1 MAVAAG
7 GGEPDSDGV
16 GACFL
21 GGAAEG
27 AVLVAFEPLGEAFE
41 LEVGVIKSEY
51 SELGGVELADE
62 GGGGQGRA
70 EEVVTATAL
79 GGEGHQEEG
88 EEDAEHHFIYNER
101 SWAVN

>member
-1 MAVAAG
+1 MAVATA

-16 GACFL
+16 GACLL

-27 AVLVAFEPLGEAFE
+27 AVLVAFEPLGEALE
-41 LEVGVIKSEY
+41 LEVGIVKSEY

-70 EEVVTATAL
+70 EEVVAATVL

-88 EEDAEHHFIYNER
+88 EEDAEHHFIYN
-101 SWAVN
+101 

>member
-1 MAVAAG
+1 MAVATA

-16 GACFL
+16 GACLL

-27 AVLVAFEPLGEAFE
+27 AVLVAFEPLGEALE
-41 LEVGVIKSEY
+41 LEVGIVKSEY

-70 EEVVTATAL
+70 EEVLAATVL

-88 EEDAEHHFIYNER
+88 EEDAEHHFIYN
-101 SWAVN
+101 

>member
-7 GGEPDSDGV
+7 CGEPDSDGV
-16 GACFL
+16 GACLL

-27 AVLVAFEPLGEAFE
+27 AVLVAFEPLGKAFE

-51 SELGGVELADE
+51 SELGGVELADK

-70 EEVVTATAL
+70 EEVVAATVL
-79 GGEGHQEEG
+79 GGKSHQEEG
-88 EEDAEHHFIYNER
+88 EEDAEHHFIYN
-101 SWAVN
+101 